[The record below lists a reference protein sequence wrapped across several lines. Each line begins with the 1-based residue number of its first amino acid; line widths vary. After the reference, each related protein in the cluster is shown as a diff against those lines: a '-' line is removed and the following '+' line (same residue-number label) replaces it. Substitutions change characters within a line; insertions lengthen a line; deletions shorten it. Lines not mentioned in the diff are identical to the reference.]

1 MITIKVNVADGASE
15 AIAAVISA
23 LTGPQA
29 VELSEQGGLA
39 ARNAAVK
46 YHRDFDQSGG
56 WRGKRYLGP
65 GQNDGSDFGSAVA
78 SGWNLESFTSGGAVI
93 ANDATYYAFKVTGGT
108 ITPKRAKALTIPLIQ
123 EAKGL
128 KAFEYQERSG
138 HRLFTIKGKNA
149 LFERIGAA
157 TSGESVIGRVRRR
170 DGSSK
175 STGAITRT
183 GIRAVYALVKSI
195 TMAPW
200 PNAVPPEDDIG
211 KAYTAQYL
219 YSLNEKLK
227 S

>member
-1 MITIKVNVADGASE
+1 MIAIRVNVSDGASPMLRE
-15 AIAAVISA
+15 IISA

-29 VELSEQGGLA
+29 SDLSEQSGIA
-39 ARNAAVK
+39 ARNAAIK
-46 YHRDFDQSGG
+46 YHREFDQSGG

-65 GQNDGSDFGSAVA
+65 GPNGGGDFGSDVA
-78 SGWNLESFTSGGAVI
+78 RGWALESFTSGGAVI
-93 ANDATYYAFKVTGGT
+93 ANDATHYAFKVTGGT

-128 KAFEYQERSG
+128 KAFVYQATTG
-138 HRLFTIKGKNA
+138 HRLFTIKGKHA
-149 LFERIGAA
+149 LFERLETI
-157 TSGESVIGRVRRR
+157 TSGARGRRGQAGATPIR
-170 DGSSK
+170 K
-175 STGAITRT
+175 S
-183 GIRAVYALVKSI
+183 GIRAVYALVKSV

-219 YSLNEKLK
+219 YALNEKLK